1 MLEFRLLGPVEVRD
15 GERVLGV
22 GGRKPRGL
30 LAALLLRAGED
41 VSAERLIDDLWG
53 ERPPQTA
60 KNSLHNCVSAL
71 RRALGPDVLVTRP
84 SGYALEIE
92 PEQLDLER
100 FRRLVDR
107 ARESSEQEQRAGV
120 LREALALWR
129 GPPLADV
136 AYEPFALLEG
146 PRLEDLRLGAREDL
160 IEAQLALGRHADL
173 LPELESLIAA
183 HPYDERLRAQRM
195 LALYRAGRQADALEA
210 YAETRRFLV
219 DELGLEPSEPLR
231 ELQAAMLR
239 QDDKLAPQKPAEDL
253 LPVRKTVTVL
263 FADIVDSSGLADRLD
278 PEALRRL
285 LERTFAASRAAV
297 ERHGGIVEKFIGDA
311 MLAVFGIPEAHEDD
325 ALRALRAAV
334 ELQDASA
341 ALGDQVE
348 LRIGV
353 STGEVFAGG
362 AETSGALVT
371 GAALS
376 AAKRLEEAAAPGEI
390 LLGASTYRLVRQAV
404 KGDRREPVQIGENVG
419 GAWMLREL
427 VEGAPAIP
435 RRPEA
440 PLVGRARELCELEE
454 AYERV
459 QGARRCAVAALV
471 GEAGIGKTR
480 LAMEFSTRAWHFAT
494 VLTGRCVS
502 YGEGATWL
510 PVAEAIRNVAARA
523 TDKRVAA
530 VLAGILGDDEASSST
545 GEAFWAVRHLLETL
559 AAERPVVLVL
569 EDVHWAEP
577 TLLDLVEYLERFG
590 TAAPVFVLCVARPE
604 VLDVRPGW
612 AEKSLALGP
621 LPETDAL
628 ALIDDLGGSDLDRA
642 VRERVADVAEGNPL
656 FAEQLLAWA
665 AEGEGLDVVPPSL
678 DALLQSRIDR
688 LPADQRA
695 ALERAAVVGREFAPA
710 AIRALSP
717 PDAVAGLGPA
727 LLELV
732 RKGLL
737 DPAPSRIARDD
748 GFRFHHALVHDVAY
762 GGVPKSDRAELHEQV
777 AEWLEREE
785 SARDEL
791 VGYHLEQA
799 YQCRLAIGPADRHAR
814 ALAADAGKR
823 LGAAGI
829 RAWKRADVPA
839 AVSLLTRATS
849 LLRSREELRRE
860 LLCELGLALRA
871 AGDIELGKQVL
882 AEAIDASTTARDH
895 RVELRARIELAA
907 IELVS
912 DSDAD
917 PDELLTLA
925 DSAIPLFE
933 GLHDDRSLGR
943 AWLLAGSTQG
953 AMRCQNGAWAR
964 ASEQARAHYER
975 SGWPPSTCLSNLAA
989 ALYHGPTP
997 ASDGI
1002 ERCQRLLADEVD
1014 LVTQA
1019 SVHAVLGAFYALCG
1033 DFDEAR
1039 ELVDRSI
1046 QTFRDLGH
1054 VEQSALTAGWAR
1066 GEIELWADDA
1076 AAAERVLRENC
1087 RHLQRGNMS
1096 ARLATAAAE
1105 LAEALL
1111 RQGASEEALRWTQTA
1126 ELNATHADLSAQ
1138 IQWRRVRAK
1147 IISESDRQAAE
1158 ALARK
1163 ALALVEQTDGLNEQA
1178 TTLLAVAEVIG
1189 KPSGQP
1195 AHLLERALDLFEQK
1209 GNLVGAEMTR
1219 RRLAEL
1225 AVA

>member
-15 GERVLGV
+15 GERALAV

-84 SGYALEIE
+84 SGYALAID

-100 FRRLVDR
+100 FRRLVDL
-107 ARESSEQEQRAGV
+107 ARESGEQELRARL

-136 AYEPFALLEG
+136 AYEPFALMEG

-160 IEAQLALGRHADL
+160 IEAELALGRHADL

-195 LALYRAGRQADALEA
+195 LALYRAGRQAEALEA

-239 QDDKLAPQKPAEDL
+239 QDDKLAPQKPAEHL

-263 FADIVDSSGLADRLD
+263 FADIVDSSALAERLD
-278 PEALRRL
+278 PEALRRV
-285 LERTFAASRAAV
+285 LERTFAAGRAAV

-311 MLAVFGIPEAHEDD
+311 MLAVFGIPQAHEDD

-334 ELQDASA
+334 ELQEASA
-341 ALGDQVE
+341 SLGDQVE
-348 LRIGV
+348 LRVGV

-376 AAKRLEEAAAPGEI
+376 AAKRLEEAAEAGEI

-404 KGDRREPVQIGENVG
+404 KGERREPVQLGENVG
-419 GAWMLREL
+419 GAWMLLEL

-435 RRPEA
+435 RRPAA
-440 PLVGRARELCELEE
+440 PLVGRASELRELEE

-459 QGARRCAVAALV
+459 QSERRCVVAVLV

-480 LAMEFSTRAWHFAT
+480 LATEFSTRAWHAGT

-510 PVAEAIRNVAARA
+510 PVAEAIRNVAPRA
-523 TDKRVAA
+523 TDERV
-530 VLAGILGDDEASSST
+530 AGILAGLLGDEETPAST
-545 GEAFWAVRHLLETL
+545 GEAFWAVRRLLETL
-559 AAERPVVLVL
+559 ADDRPVVLVL

-577 TLLDLVEYLERFG
+577 TLLDLVEYLEGFV
-590 TAAPVFVLCVARPE
+590 TAAPVFLLCVSRPE

-612 AEKSLALGP
+612 VEKSLSLGP
-621 LPETDAL
+621 LPEANAL
-628 ALIDDLGGSDLDRA
+628 ELIDGLGGSNLDPG

-665 AEGEGLDVVPPSL
+665 AEGEGLDIVPPSL

-695 ALERAAVVGREFAPA
+695 ALDRAAVVGREFAPA

-717 PDAVAGLGPA
+717 PDAGAGLGAA
-727 LLELV
+727 LMELV

-737 DPAPSRIARDD
+737 DPAPSRVARND
-748 GFRFHHALVHDVAY
+748 GFRFHHALVRDVAY
-762 GGVPKSDRAELHEQV
+762 AGVPKSERAELHEQA

-785 SARDEL
+785 VAREEL

-799 YQCRLAIGPADRHAR
+799 YHFRLALGPVDRHAR
-814 ALAADAGKR
+814 ALASDAGKR

-839 AVSLLTRATS
+839 AVNLLTRATS
-849 LLRSREELRRE
+849 LLPREDELCRE
-860 LLCELGLALRA
+860 LLCELGLALRVGGQIKRGKA
-871 AGDIELGKQVL
+871 AFATAIE
-882 AEAIDASTTARDH
+882 ASETAHDH
-895 RVELRARIELAA
+895 RVELRARIEEAA
-907 IELVS
+907 IELAS
-912 DSDAD
+912 D

-925 DSAIPLFE
+925 GRAIPLFE
-933 GLHDDRSLGR
+933 GLRDDRSLGR
-943 AWLLAGSTQG
+943 TWLLVGHVHG
-953 AMRCQNGAWAR
+953 PLRCENGAWAR
-964 ASEQARAHYER
+964 ASEEARAYYVR
-975 SGWPPSTCLSNLAA
+975 SGWPPSICFSNLGA

-997 ASDGI
+997 APEGI
-1002 ERCQRLLADEVD
+1002 DRCREILSASID

-1019 SVHAVLGAFYALCG
+1019 SIHAVLGAFYALRG

-1039 ELVDRSI
+1039 ELVQQSTR
-1046 QTFRDLGH
+1046 TFRELGH
-1054 VEQSALTAGWAR
+1054 VEQATVTAGWAC
-1066 GEIELWADDA
+1066 GEVELWADDA
-1076 AAAERVLRENC
+1076 PAAGSVLRENC
-1087 RHLQRGNMS
+1087 RHLERANMN
-1096 ARLATAAAE
+1096 AHLATAAAE
-1105 LAEALL
+1105 LAEALH
-1111 RQGASEEALRWTQTA
+1111 RQGAHEEALRWTQVS
-1126 ELNATHADLSAQ
+1126 ELHATPADVSAQ

-1147 IISESDRQAAE
+1147 ILATSDQGVAESLVRD
-1158 ALARK
+1158 ALD
-1163 ALALVEQTDGLNEQA
+1163 LVEQTDGLNEQA
-1178 TTLLAVAEVIG
+1178 TTLLAVADVVG
-1189 KPSGQP
+1189 KASGQP
-1195 AHLLERALDLFEQK
+1195 AHVLERALDLFERK

-1219 RRLAEL
+1219 RRLADL